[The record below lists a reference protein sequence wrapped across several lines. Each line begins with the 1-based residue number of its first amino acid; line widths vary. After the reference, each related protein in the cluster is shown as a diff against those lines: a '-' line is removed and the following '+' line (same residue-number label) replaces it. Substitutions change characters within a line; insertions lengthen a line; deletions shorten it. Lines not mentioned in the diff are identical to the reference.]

1 MIRYTIITLLIGLT
15 LIVMFSTIIKQN
27 NTIQEYK
34 RNQKLLIMLNNKN
47 MMLENELEEVCHL
60 DNLDC

>member
-1 MIRYTIITLLIGLT
+1 
-15 LIVMFSTIIKQN
+15 MFSTIINQN

-47 MMLENELEEVCHL
+47 MMLKSELEEVCHL